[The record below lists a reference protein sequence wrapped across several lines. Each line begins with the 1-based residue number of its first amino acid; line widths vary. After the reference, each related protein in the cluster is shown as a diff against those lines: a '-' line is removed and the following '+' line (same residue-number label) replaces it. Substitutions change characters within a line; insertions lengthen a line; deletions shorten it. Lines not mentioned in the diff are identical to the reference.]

1 MHDQR
6 RRVFHGFRTARTTAA
21 ATSHGHDVTG
31 SPGLCQKP
39 EAFGAVAIVYFGTFI
54 IIGALVLVSVF
65 VGIIVTGMQ
74 DATEDMNVEL
84 DRRKRAKMSAGYFG
98 LDAREVEATN
108 RVFRVLDIDGGGE
121 LALEELEDAMR
132 ALGVPTHSKFLRQTV
147 DVFAD
152 DKTELDASDFLL
164 LVSLCERAI
173 ETQRSSG
180 VMGKPFYGDSEDER
194 EEGERLRGALRG
206 LGSAGSRGSS
216 RGSLR
221 LKAPGA
227 ADDEGEKNEARR
239 EGRDARGEP
248 SPDGPRPRKSA
259 EDSRERVDQEYRRA
273 HGQKG
278 GGGAEGVRRDGG
290 HVREGQA
297 REEVA
302 TKWYI
307 RKREGRNV
315 ECVL

>member
-1 MHDQR
+1 
-6 RRVFHGFRTARTTAA
+6 
-21 ATSHGHDVTG
+21 
-31 SPGLCQKP
+31 LCQKP

-227 ADDEGEKNEARR
+227 ADDEGEKMRRDAKDETRAASRAPTGPGPGSRRKIAVSESTRNIAAHMDRKEAEARKVFGGMAGMF
-239 EGRDARGEP
+239 GRAKP
-248 SPDGPRPRKSA
+248 AK
-259 EDSRERVDQEYRRA
+259 
-273 HGQKG
+273 K
-278 GGGAEGVRRDGG
+278 
-290 HVREGQA
+290 
-297 REEVA
+297 
-302 TKWYI
+302 
-307 RKREGRNV
+307 
-315 ECVL
+315 